1 MLFSNGCNEVKSA
14 FPGGE
19 WDSLAVEQRASDKEI
34 SSIDKTDLSEPSFS
48 ANQDINVENNFSQSS
63 EFQDSSDYAFL
74 NETYSIHCSESKLKN
89 ENLPHLYS
97 ELRPEVHKKVETFF
111 DILGPQDDTGVRLE
125 RNREIPAGDC
135 RDVQK
140 SDVDDDSQQEYHSAE
155 QECISTH
162 LPFDPT
168 KTVGKSNLDVSEL
181 KTSGSGIKCVGNLEA
196 NHVKLES
203 VPSPSLESLNVS
215 AQECLPHS
223 SKSQSSDMSKG
234 YHPPKFEKCKE
245 QEIGLLNRKAF
256 DDIFQRSSSPL
267 NPQKVPQTKMC
278 AKEMK
283 SQTVE
288 SKDFCGNRIFQNK
301 MLQCSESP
309 ISFPQDQTLG
319 TQLKANTLHQTT
331 GASIFDDSVISLC
344 GSLQYKSLPDPGFFS
359 FDLPKVAV
367 TDTQADVED
376 SCPRPVKSGATDKTC
391 SHDVQEV
398 CLKSG
403 PDATNCSLP
412 VQPTLDASRGAN
424 ARSSV
429 LSTSSSAEMPV
440 LRRQQPDE
448 RQREKQSVACNT
460 DWSCGQDCRD
470 AQTAAPKG
478 PGRSLSMDSLKPSG
492 NSLNEVKPLI
502 LKP

>member
-1 MLFSNGCNEVKSA
+1 MLFCNGCNEVKSA
-14 FPGGE
+14 FPDGE
-19 WDSLAVEQRASDKEI
+19 WDFLAAEQRA
-34 SSIDKTDLSEPSFS
+34 IDKIDLPEPYFS
-48 ANQDINVENNFSQSS
+48 ANQDTNEENDFSQSS
-63 EFQDSSDYAFL
+63 ETEDSIDYAFL

-89 ENLPHLYS
+89 ENLPRLYS
-97 ELRPEVHKKVETFF
+97 ELRSEVHKKVETFF
-111 DILGPQDDTGVRLE
+111 DILGPQDDTSVRLE
-125 RNREIPAGDC
+125 RIHEIPAGDC
-135 RDVQK
+135 GDLQK
-140 SDVDDDSQQEYHSAE
+140 SDVDNDSQQEYHSAE

-162 LPFDPT
+162 LPFDPA
-168 KTVGKSNLDVSEL
+168 KTVSKSNLHVSEL

-223 SKSQSSDMSKG
+223 SKSQSSDTSKG
-234 YHPPKFEKCKE
+234 YHQPKFEKCKE
-245 QEIGLLNRKAF
+245 QEIGLLNRKVF

-267 NPQKVPQTKMC
+267 NPQKVSQTKIY

-301 MLQCSESP
+301 TLQCFESP
-309 ISFPQDQTLG
+309 ILFPQDQALG
-319 TQLKANTLHQTT
+319 TQLKANLHQTL
-331 GASIFDDSVISLC
+331 GASIFEDSVISLC
-344 GSLQYKSLPDPGFFS
+344 GSLQYKSLPGPGLFS
-359 FDLPKVAV
+359 FELPKVAV
-367 TDTQADVED
+367 TDTQAEVED
-376 SCPRPVKSGATDKTC
+376 SCLRPVKSGATDKTC
-391 SHDVQEV
+391 SRDVQEV
-398 CLKSG
+398 CLKSV
-403 PDATNCSLP
+403 PDAASCSLS

-440 LRRQQPDE
+440 LKRQQPDE
-448 RQREKQSVACNT
+448 WQREKQSVACNT
-460 DWSCGQDCRD
+460 DWSCRQYCRD
-470 AQTAAPKG
+470 TQTTVPKG

-492 NSLNEVKPLI
+492 NSLSEVKPVI